1 MYHVTNISNV
11 LSNTSSFQTLSKLVK
26 HGLHRLSGQIHI
38 AENGVV
44 VRLSLLNASKTGLH
58 TEWW

>member
-1 MYHVTNISNV
+1 MKIHTVYHVTNISDV
-11 LSNTSSFQTLSKLVK
+11 LSNTSSFQRLSKLVK

-44 VRLSLLNASKTGLH
+44 V
-58 TEWW
+58 